1 MNARIADYLSKYAE
15 PETHLPLSSLPVWDE
30 AVVLP
35 CYGENLILDRA
46 LDSLEQAAAHSC
58 MRALVLVLINGNNIS
73 RKYGDENRALIAR
86 VAQLP
91 GAPGPL
97 EKSILHSRQ
106 HLEVLY
112 VDRTLEGEANNQG
125 VGWAR
130 KYGSDIIL
138 RLMAADKIRSQWIS
152 TTDADAQ
159 VDLDYFERRSLTLS
173 TGLGDKVGVI
183 VHPFIHE
190 GAEDKRSPIGMYD
203 TWLRYY
209 ESGLRSAGSPYAF
222 PTIGSLL
229 TFHADTYASVRGF
242 PQKDAAEDFYFLSKA
257 AKVSQVAIGGGSV
270 RLACRPSSRVPF
282 GTGVGVKKIEDKLE
296 QGQGFGLYHPQ
307 TFSWL
312 RLALEQAAYQ
322 LAHSPQDPPP
332 LDIPEEIKT
341 PLAQSGFFRAIEEAS
356 FRKTVKD
363 RVRTFHSS
371 WDAFQTLKFVHLVR
385 DQVLG
390 EIPYQAS

>member
-1 MNARIADYLSKYAE
+1 MNPRIADYLAKYAE
-15 PETHLPLSSLPVWDE
+15 PEATLSLSSLPVWDE

-46 LDSLEQAAAHSC
+46 IHSLSSAATQSGLK
-58 MRALVLVLINGNNIS
+58 ALVLVLINGNNIS
-73 RKYGDENRALIAR
+73 RKYGDENRALLAR
-86 VAQLP
+86 VSELELA
-91 GAPGPL
+91 AGPA
-97 EKSILHSRQ
+97 EKSFLQPRGDID
-106 HLEVLY
+106 VLY
-112 VDRTLEGEANNQG
+112 VDRTLNGDQPNQG

-130 KYGSDIIL
+130 KYGSDFIL
-138 RLMAADKIRSQWIS
+138 RLMAADKIRSPWIS

-159 VDLDYFERRSLTLS
+159 VEPDYFERTSVTRSA
-173 TGLGDKVGVI
+173 GLGNKVGVV
-183 VHPFIHE
+183 VHPFLHE
-190 GAEDKRSPIGMYD
+190 GAEDKSSPIGMYD

-229 TFHADTYASVRGF
+229 TFHADTYATVRGF

-257 AKVSQVAIGGGSV
+257 AKVSQVAMGGGLV

-282 GTGVGVKKIEDKLE
+282 GTGVGVKKIEEKLE

-312 RLALEQAAYQ
+312 RLALEQAAHR
-322 LAHSPQDPPP
+322 LAHPPQDPPS
-332 LDIPEEIKT
+332 LEIPEEIKT

>member
-1 MNARIADYLSKYAE
+1 MNPRIADYLAKYAE
-15 PETHLPLSSLPVWDE
+15 PETPLLLASLPVWDE

-46 LDSLEQAAAHSC
+46 LNSLESAAAQSGLK
-58 MRALVLVLINGNNIS
+58 ALVLVLINGNNVS
-73 RKYGDENRALIAR
+73 RKYGDENRALLTR
-86 VAQLP
+86 VSEFNLAS
-91 GAPGPL
+91 GPL
-97 EKSILHSRQ
+97 AKSFLQSRGAID
-106 HLEVLY
+106 VLY
-112 VDRTLEGEANNQG
+112 VDRTLAGDEPNQG

-130 KYGSDIIL
+130 KYGSDFIL
-138 RLMAADKIRSQWIS
+138 RLMAAERVRSPWVS

-159 VDLDYFERRSLTLS
+159 VDPDYFDRSSLTRS
-173 TGLGDKVGVI
+173 AGLGNKVGVV
-183 VHPFIHE
+183 VHPFVHE
-190 GAEDKRSPIGMYD
+190 GAEDRSSPIGMYD
-203 TWLRYY
+203 AWLRYY

-229 TFHADTYASVRGF
+229 TFHADTYATVRGF

-257 AKVSQVAIGGGSV
+257 AKVSQVAMGGGSV

-312 RLALEQAAYQ
+312 RLALEQAAHR

-332 LDIPEEIKT
+332 LEIPEEIKT